1 MGLVAELMR
10 YMRKYVAAFAT
21 AVRAVATLI
30 DVVPLGDGERRL
42 LPINAVSDGLH
53 ETIAVPGSRS

>member
-1 MGLVAELMR
+1 MR

-21 AVRAVATLI
+21 AARAVATLI

-53 ETIAVPGSRS
+53 DTIAVPGSRS